1 MQHTAVASRPVVY
14 SSAKKIMAA
23 RAAAVST
30 TVTSTVTT
38 LRTTATASSTS
49 AEANSGST
57 FSRTSTV
64 SLLQRMRA
72 PKRSDLTRKRAVDH
86 NPPLKGKRRC
96 RGAKQTDPK
105 SVPAKQRISEFPNE
119 NLTVSNNKLFCKA
132 CREELSLKKNVIA
145 NHVRSSK
152 HKAGKIKLVSKGA
165 KEKDIADALKA
176 TDGQCHPVGETLPL
190 DHRIYHVKVVKTFI
204 RAAVPLN
211 KLSIFRDLLEESA
224 YSLTDR
230 RHMSD
235 LVSYVLSQEV
245 IQIKEEIAGHPLSV
259 IFDGI
264 TRLGEAIAIVV
275 RYVDSEL
282 NIQQ

>member
-1 MQHTAVASRPVVY
+1 M
-14 SSAKKIMAA
+14 
-23 RAAAVST
+23 
-30 TVTSTVTT
+30 
-38 LRTTATASSTS
+38 
-49 AEANSGST
+49 
-57 FSRTSTV
+57 
-64 SLLQRMRA
+64 
-72 PKRSDLTRKRAVDH
+72 
-86 NPPLKGKRRC
+86 
-96 RGAKQTDPK
+96 
-105 SVPAKQRISEFPNE
+105 PAKQRINEFPNE

-145 NHVRSSK
+145 NYVCSSK
-152 HKAGKIKLVSKGA
+152 HKACKIKLVSKGA
-165 KEKDIADALKA
+165 KENDIAYVLKA
-176 TDGQCHPVGETLPL
+176 TDGQCHPVGKTLPL
-190 DHRIYHVKVVKTFI
+190 DHCIFHVNVVKSFI
-204 RAAVPLN
+204 RAAVSLN

-230 RHMSD
+230 RHMAD